1 MINKET
7 ETAKK
12 EAVRRLKEKLRV
24 DRYYGKEYKDKVYF
38 FDSEK
43 ITEEEFKQKFEY
55 CDGYTAFEDSL
66 EMTEILELLNRLSE
80 ENESLKAYNKFLSDE
95 KMLLIKE
102 KAILKENSKQILENV
117 KN

>member
-1 MINKET
+1 MTNNET
-7 ETAKK
+7 ETAKQK
-12 EAVRRLKEKLRV
+12 AVRRLKEKLRI
-24 DRYYGKEYKDKVYF
+24 DRYYGREYKDKVYF

-55 CDGYTAFEDSL
+55 DSYTAFEDSL